1 MARDLELASTMS
13 ASDGGGNPSSVIR
26 LPTGHPEVRGASSTS
41 GMRNPGSSSTRRA
54 NPGVD
59 PGAPEGS
66 STGEVSAARMGTS
79 RDLSQMINTRRF
91 LFFLRYDMRR
101 RYRKCPPAGE
111 SAARAIN
118 RDLSDELS
126 RVEDKLTQKFSTRK
140 QSVDQGED
148 AEKRYTLL
156 ALLLQ

>member
-1 MARDLELASTMS
+1 MS

-41 GMRNPGSSSTRRA
+41 GMRNLGSSSTRTV

-59 PGAPEGS
+59 PGAPGGS

-79 RDLSQMINTRRF
+79 RDLSQVKDTRSV
-91 LFFLRYDMRR
+91 LFFQRYDMRR
-101 RYRKCPPAGE
+101 RNRKCPLAGG
-111 SAARAIN
+111 SAVRAIS
-118 RDLSDELS
+118 RELSGDPS
-126 RVEDKLTQKFSTRK
+126 RVEDKLTHKFSTRA

-148 AEKRYTLL
+148 AENGTPCSLPW
-156 ALLLQ
+156 QG